1 MKVSFIKDGPY
12 LRGINLE
19 LNLGEGLVFSRALK
33 VLIENDV
40 VPALD
45 KKLAAQMRKDLDDA
59 FLKLK

>member
-19 LNLGEGLVFSRALK
+19 LNLGESLIFSRALK
-33 VLIENDV
+33 VLMEDDV

-45 KKLAAQMRKDLDDA
+45 KKLAAQMRKNLNDA
-59 FLKLK
+59 YLELK